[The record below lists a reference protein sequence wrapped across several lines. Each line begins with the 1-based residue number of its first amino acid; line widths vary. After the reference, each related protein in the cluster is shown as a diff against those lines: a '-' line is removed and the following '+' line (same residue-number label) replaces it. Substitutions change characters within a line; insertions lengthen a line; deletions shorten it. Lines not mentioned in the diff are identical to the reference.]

1 MESLDRI
8 KCVFKM
14 SDWKPITCYCDHN
27 SSHSKDFNKNK
38 NFNIRNREKSCFRST
53 GFLLIK
59 TMFILKIIV
68 CLLAYNCRALSHSSS
83 GKWLI
88 VFLCYKSFILQLYSI
103 LKFNYCQFK
112 YFSYNFLKLTIEKLF
127 NKLIFRQ
134 IIKMFVSIFK
144 LLVLRLKSEKKSYY

>member
-1 MESLDRI
+1 MNIRTIKVKIIGSEWRKKFFFLNHIRNFVWSLSKKKKKSFNSIMESLDRI

-68 CLLAYNCRALSHSSS
+68 CLLANNCRALSSHSSS
-83 GKWLI
+83 GNLFISLLI
-88 VFLCYKSFILQLYSI
+88 NYFKFL
-103 LKFNYCQFK
+103 NQFK
-112 YFSYNFLKLTIEKLF
+112 
-127 NKLIFRQ
+127 
-134 IIKMFVSIFK
+134 
-144 LLVLRLKSEKKSYY
+144 